1 MIGVGR
7 RGCAVFNLTAEHGNE
22 LGALSLGETA
32 DRLRRRDP
40 ADLQDLVHLH
50 APVLR
55 NSEEHVEHLRRL
67 DEVRRL
73 HQEEVDARAAGLQI
87 TLERRPLGPD
97 LVRALERLHALDE
110 GTLWSSRG
118 GLDWRLRRWRHG
130 RRVYSAGSRRQ
141 GVLGKLA
148 FT

>member
-1 MIGVGR
+1 MQKIVYLYATSFG
-7 RGCAVFNLTAEHGNE
+7 
-22 LGALSLGETA
+22 
-32 DRLRRRDP
+32 
-40 ADLQDLVHLH
+40 
-50 APVLR
+50 

-67 DEVRRL
+67 DEVGRL
-73 HQEEVDARAAGLQI
+73 HQQQVDAGAAGLEV
-87 TLERRPLGPD
+87 TLERRPLRPD

-118 GLDWRLRRWRHG
+118 GLGGRLRRWRHG

-141 GVLGKLA
+141 GVPGKLA